1 MTPRLDRILSFV
13 LLLGCLTGY
22 AREGGKEHTVLEAFV
37 PQKTTSTC
45 SASSTNGRPI

>member
-22 AREGGKEHTVLEAFV
+22 AREGGEGAHSFGSVRSPKNNQYL
-37 PQKTTSTC
+37 
-45 SASSTNGRPI
+45 